1 MAIDLNASRLAKQP
15 PATLGRRTVVAS
27 AWAGHLCSQGV
38 AVQGNGLVGEAVL
51 DAMLHTFAATEGNL
65 AHRLLAA
72 LEAGDRSGGQAAGV
86 MSAAMLVR
94 TSEGFPFD
102 IDLRVDA
109 HGAPVKELRFLFDL
123 HQARQ
128 ILSGADRSR

>member
-1 MAIDLNASRLAKQP
+1 M
-15 PATLGRRTVVAS
+15 
-27 AWAGHLCSQGV
+27 
-38 AVQGNGLVGEAVL
+38 QGNGLVGEAVL
-51 DAMLHTFAATEGNL
+51 DAMLHTFASTERSL